1 MAARAAGQA
10 RPGYLPS
17 VRTPALPFLVVAG
30 LELGVA
36 PLLPGWL
43 AWAPAWAGAATAWV
57 GLAYLLRRPGWLGK
71 GRALAQLALLPFAL
85 TARGAARAGAHTMR
99 DRWKVELIP
108 GLWVGG
114 WPRRGA
120 PGLAQLDLTAE
131 LPRRG
136 DAVRYRCVPMLDG
149 APPEPDAWKEAV
161 DQAVAW
167 RAEGLPVLVHCAYGH
182 GRSVAVCLGVLVAEG
197 RFPTWEAAHA
207 HVLGLRP
214 RATMTAAQRERV
226 ATLAGGLRLA
236 APPAVDQPAQGSP
249 NTTR

>member
-1 MAARAAGQA
+1 MR
-10 RPGYLPS
+10 S
-17 VRTPALPFLVVAG
+17 PALPFLIVAA
-30 LELGVA
+30 LEGGFA
-36 PLLPGWL
+36 TLLPTWA

-57 GLAYLLRRPGWLGK
+57 GLAYLLRRPGLLGK
-71 GRALAQLALLPFAL
+71 GHSFAQLALLPFAL
-85 TARGAARAGAHTMR
+85 TARGAARAGVRAMAE
-99 DRWKVELIP
+99 RWKVELVP

-136 DAVRYRCVPMLDG
+136 DALRYHCVPMLDG
-149 APPEPDAWKEAV
+149 APPEPDAWRAAV

-167 RAEGLPVLVHCAYGH
+167 RKEGLPVLVHCAYGH

-197 RFPTWEAAHA
+197 HFPTWEAAHA
-207 HVLGLRP
+207 HVLSLRP

-226 ATLAGGLRLA
+226 ALLAGARA
-236 APPAVDQPAQGSP
+236 ARP
-249 NTTR
+249 